1 MYGHS
6 KIIFFISDSVNNQE
20 KTLKEVSKE
29 EIFDEKDEILEA
41 MPQKPP
47 RTPTVAHH
55 NLNKTQ

>member
-1 MYGHS
+1 MIMS
-6 KIIFFISDSVNNQE
+6 ILDSVNKPEESPEQAP
-20 KTLKEVSKE
+20 KD
-29 EIFDEKDEILEA
+29 EIFDENDEILEA